1 MQQVATLATEFAIQA
16 NSATKVL
23 SFDAQKQDIQQQGG
37 SESNTPQV
45 FSDDLAR
52 EIAKQEKHKQNS
64 AQHLARQERK
74 DQLVTMEKQRLETA
88 TQQKDA
94 QHATDEVIKSEAQQR
109 HNEQAV
115 KQDRAVVS
123 TSEIDEHLG
132 SQASQ
137 AAEKAQRLQVSANT
151 VVSSAEE
158 MTHSGTAGAQELLPT
173 QWDELLLA
181 AQNTSTEL
189 NNSVPSASTKEVFT
203 AAQTDIDA
211 TNLSDSPELFE
222 NSDNVLKATYKPATI
237 SESLPS
243 VIKASTSVHTETN
256 TVMLTD
262 QNQADKLDVD
272 GLDNVILTD
281 NSSILPI
288 LQEET
293 SVKTE
298 EEQSVEMHEKTTIA
312 TALANALQDNKMSY
326 LRQSE
331 GRVSGSEN
339 ATLLT
344 KGSIGLGGMNNPK
357 DKTLDPVLSMTT
369 QLTPEQVESLA
380 QQTTS
385 KLAQA
390 GVFDGQNEAAKT
402 QFIGQFKA
410 ALGEVKEQLDNGRV
424 PGLDLRSLVQSALPI
439 QDGGVAKAI
448 DGVTQQLQQNLP
460 SIQQALQQSTQQ
472 NLQQVANG
480 TEIVGS
486 IQDIQRHSAE
496 TQQLSTEQNKATS
509 TPSSKPLNMEK
520 PEGMQQLTEKVRFM
534 ANNRQIT
541 ADMRL
546 DPADLGSMQIRVSMQ
561 GDTASVSFVVQN
573 AQAREVLEQATAR
586 LSEML
591 SEQGIQLGE
600 SNIQQDNSSADNA
613 PEDTPSFAT
622 KHADTQNSE
631 FSDESEQDGNIIAE
645 QRITN
650 GNIGGIDFYA

>member
-1 MQQVATLATEFAIQA
+1 MQQVATLATEFATQA
-16 NSATKVL
+16 SSATKVL
-23 SFDAQKQDIQQQGG
+23 SFDAQKRDVQQQGG
-37 SESNTPQV
+37 NESNTPQV

-52 EIAKQEKHKQNS
+52 EIAKQEKSKQNS
-64 AQHLARQERK
+64 EQHLARQERK

-94 QHATDEVIKSEAQQR
+94 QDATDEVIKSEAQQR

-132 SQASQ
+132 SQA
-137 AAEKAQRLQVSANT
+137 AEKAQRLQVSANT

-158 MTHSGTAGAQELLPT
+158 MTHSGTAGAQESPPT

-189 NNSVPSASTKEVFT
+189 NNSVSSASTKEVFT

-211 TNLSDSPELFE
+211 TNLSDSPELSE

-243 VIKASTSVHTETN
+243 VIAASTSVHTETN
-256 TVMLTD
+256 TVMLTE

-272 GLDNVILTD
+272 GLDNVNLTD

-293 SVKTE
+293 SVKTQ

-331 GRVSGSEN
+331 GRFSGSEN

-344 KGSIGLGGMNNPK
+344 KGSIGLGGK